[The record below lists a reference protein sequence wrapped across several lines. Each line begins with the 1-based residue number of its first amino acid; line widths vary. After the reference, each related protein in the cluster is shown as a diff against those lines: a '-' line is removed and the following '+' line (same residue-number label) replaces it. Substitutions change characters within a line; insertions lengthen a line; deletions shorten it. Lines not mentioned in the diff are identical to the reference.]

1 MQFAWCEARVLE
13 LKDGRSRL
21 GESESWGPS
30 VGVQL
35 VGVSHVLSRVCD
47 VLTENRRLRK
57 GWHRAVTGSPALE
70 VVARGDR
77 FEQFFGSGGPNGPT
91 SRAVRHGRTSFDF
104 PIRSAVLS
112 SGRQT
117 WDPRF
122 LHKVLAYMQ
131 LGL

>member
-35 VGVSHVLSRVCD
+35 VGGSHGLSRVCD

-57 GWHRAVTGSPALE
+57 GWHRAVTGSPALDCRVE
-70 VVARGDR
+70 IASSSSRSSWHRAAQTVQLPPPPVM
-77 FEQFFGSGGPNGPT
+77 GGLPLT
-91 SRAVRHGRTSFDF
+91 SRSGLLF
-104 PIRSAVLS
+104 PA
-112 SGRQT
+112 
-117 WDPRF
+117 
-122 LHKVLAYMQ
+122 LADSR
-131 LGL
+131 